1 MASLKKEE
9 VIGESFVST
18 SKHIESDDQI
28 VGLSLS
34 RKKPLKP
41 PVSSS
46 NFIKIE
52 DMMVSDHQPEQF
64 FSDEPMVEPK
74 ALVIKDGNLSQEDDD
89 DDMMP
94 HAYDFSVLPSS
105 SSLSLRQDSNHN
117 SRRLPVQIIK
127 RDIIVARSTPLSYMS
142 KPQSPKEQNSGIK
155 WEPLFSPVENIEN
168 IVDAFIS

>member
-1 MASLKKEE
+1 M
-9 VIGESFVST
+9 
-18 SKHIESDDQI
+18 
-28 VGLSLS
+28 S
-34 RKKPLKP
+34 RKKPLLKPP

-74 ALVIKDGNLSQEDDD
+74 ALVIKDGNLSQEEDD

-105 SSLSLRQDSNHN
+105 SSLSLRQDSTHN
-117 SRRLPVQIIK
+117 SRRLPAQIIK
-127 RDIIVARSTPLSYMS
+127 RDVIVTRSTPLSYMS
-142 KPQSPKEQNSGIK
+142 KP
-155 WEPLFSPVENIEN
+155 
-168 IVDAFIS
+168 